1 VQVLLAVLVLVL
13 VASRISPAVAAAYA
27 ELRRLVAGAELWLAW
42 VVAVVATAGIELSPE
57 AQPASCRIG
66 APCSA
71 KWIDEFGYVT
81 LPVLGLTAFAAIA
94 ALLLLA
100 WFRPAER

>member
-1 VQVLLAVLVLVL
+1 VLVLVLML

-42 VVAVVATAGIELSPE
+42 VVALVATAGIELNPE
-57 AQPASCRIG
+57 AEPASCRIG

-71 KWIDEFGYVT
+71 KWKWIDEFGYVT
-81 LPVLGLTAFAAIA
+81 LPVLALTAFAAIA
-94 ALLLLA
+94 ALFLLA